1 MAIIGYVEETDFEDY
16 ATARGILLIDET
28 SVLLTKAL
36 DWLELQPFK
45 GDKTDPEQILEFP
58 RDGSSEIPDKIKTAQ
73 MVAALLYDS
82 GEDLLGVIGAKVL
95 REKVDVLEVQYSDKS
110 SPFKQYQHLS
120 LLLKDYLIQPSGT
133 FNFNVI
139 KV

>member
-16 ATARGILLIDET
+16 ATARGILLIDDT

-45 GDKTDPEQILEFP
+45 GDKTDPEQVLEFP
-58 RDGSSEIPDKIKTAQ
+58 RDGSNEIPDKIKTAQ